1 MAQPKVQELVEKA
14 ASSEQYFTTL
24 PVQTRIEMIAI
35 LVVDRILADI
45 DTGGF
50 LLKELEEGDTSHEQS
65 TNKL

>member
-1 MAQPKVQELVEKA
+1 MAQQKVQELVEKA

-45 DTGGF
+45 DTGDF
-50 LLKELEEGDTSHEQS
+50 LLKELKKGDSSHEQS